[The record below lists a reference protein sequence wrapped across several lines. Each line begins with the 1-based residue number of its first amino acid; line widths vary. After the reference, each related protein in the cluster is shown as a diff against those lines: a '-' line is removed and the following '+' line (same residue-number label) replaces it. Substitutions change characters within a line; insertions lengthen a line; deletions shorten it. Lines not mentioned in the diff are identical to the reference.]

1 MKYKATPTQKKPRK
15 KPRYP
20 NQFWFNPPWNQKVK
34 TNIAKEF
41 LKILDKN
48 FPKGTKWE
56 KFFNRHTTRVSYSC
70 TRNIGAQIRAHNQS
84 VTKTDKEQMPGCNC
98 RTDSCPL
105 DDKNCQTKGAVYTGT
120 LESKKDNGRT
130 DNYTYIGSTAT
141 TFKERWYNHKYDLT
155 HDTGAGTRLSGKYWE
170 LINANPNDHTPTI
183 SWKIVNKCHPLKAG
197 CKVCDVC
204 TTEKT
209 RILLQHNV
217 PEPKPPKNTIFLNQ
231 RTELFAKC
239 RHRRKYLLIHCDDL
253 YK

>member
-1 MKYKATPTQKKPRK
+1 MAT
-15 KPRYP
+15 
-20 NQFWFNPPWNQKVK
+20 
-34 TNIAKEF
+34 
-41 LKILDKN
+41 
-48 FPKGTKWE
+48 
-56 KFFNRHTTRVSYSC
+56 VS
-70 TRNIGAQIRAHNQS
+70 APLAELAHNTTTTLQYTLQLYRKMS
-84 VTKTDKEQMPGCNC
+84 LQEHWNIQD
-98 RTDSCPL
+98 
-105 DDKNCQTKGAVYTGT
+105 AVYTGT

-239 RHRRKYLLIHCDDL
+239 
-253 YK
+253 

>member
-1 MKYKATPTQKKPRK
+1 MG
-15 KPRYP
+15 
-20 NQFWFNPPWNQKVK
+20 
-34 TNIAKEF
+34 
-41 LKILDKN
+41 KILQ
-48 FPKGTKWE
+48 PTHYTSIILMHPEHWCSHQGTQSKCDE
-56 KFFNRHTTRVSYSC
+56 DRQ
-70 TRNIGAQIRAHNQS
+70 GANARRQLQ
-84 VTKTDKEQMPGCNC
+84 DWLL
-98 RTDSCPL
+98 PL

-141 TFKERWYNHKYDLT
+141 TFKERWYNHKHDLT

-170 LINANPNDHTPTI
+170 LMNANPNDHTPTI